1 MKTREGIF
9 VVMLS
14 ALRDGKIDEN
24 AMRHMTDH
32 FIAEGAHGLVVL
44 GSNGENP
51 YLSDEEKMQV
61 IDVVTDQAAGRV
73 PVVAGTSYMGTD
85 QTIALTK
92 HARDA
97 GAAAAMIALPI
108 YYKLDFADVKRHY
121 ERIADEVGLP
131 IFYYN
136 FPDATGLKLTPA
148 EIADI
153 AGIEQIIGVKET
165 ILDIEEMGELIEIM
179 KDRKPF
185 SVFSGTSLNMA
196 SVMEL
201 GGCGSIGVL
210 ANVAPKKTVEF
221 YDAIK
226 SGDAEKISEL
236 QSLIFK
242 FIPLMT
248 TASCPHAII
257 KETLRQLGHPIT
269 IEVKDPLPP
278 LTGEQKEMVTRVLGD
293 AGLI

>member
-14 ALRDGKIDEN
+14 ALRDGKIDDN

-136 FPDATGLKLTPA
+136 FPDATGLKLSPA
-148 EIADI
+148 EIAI
-153 AGIEQIIGVKET
+153 SPRSSRSSAS
-165 ILDIEEMGELIEIM
+165 
-179 KDRKPF
+179 RRP
-185 SVFSGTSLNMA
+185 SSTSKRWA
-196 SVMEL
+196 SL
-201 GGCGSIGVL
+201 S
-210 ANVAPKKTVEF
+210 
-221 YDAIK
+221 
-226 SGDAEKISEL
+226 
-236 QSLIFK
+236 
-242 FIPLMT
+242 
-248 TASCPHAII
+248 
-257 KETLRQLGHPIT
+257 R
-269 IEVKDPLPP
+269 
-278 LTGEQKEMVTRVLGD
+278 
-293 AGLI
+293 